1 MFSVQCPQRIG
12 VAEQQQ
18 AIGQDEEPTGAIHH
32 AVDRRPYGDDEARDI
47 ADRRADQK
55 TADRNPLA
63 RFSQEPQNQAEGQ
76 QRGAKQ
82 PEAKHGGGRGLQA
95 VIGKK
100 SARHQ
105 RVADAVDQRDDRGDC
120 QETFELHIFHIRPHW
135 VAWRHRRQIG
145 LLELRSSPCR
155 SFSPRPE
162 NPAVLLVIR
171 KHSTA
176 RRRPWQRARQNKTGG
191 NAQKSSGFRC
201 AQCVPRGS
209 VAAATLWRA
218 APPPSTSRS
227 PRDKSKIRAAA
238 NAPYPI
244 SITGSRPIR
253 RDSARKRLKTRS
265 PPSAANS
272 SGRRS
277 ANRCRST
284 ASGVRGSTPGIAAET
299 T

>member
-32 AVDRRPYGDDEARDI
+32 AVDRRPYGNDEARDI
-47 ADRRADQK
+47 ADRRSDQK

-76 QRGAKQ
+76 QRGTKQ
-82 PEAKHGGGRGLQA
+82 AEAKHGGGRGLQA

-100 SARHQ
+100 RARHEGI
-105 RVADAVDQRDDRGDC
+105 ADAVDQGDDRRKR

-171 KHSTA
+171 RHSTA

-191 NAQKSSGFRC
+191 NVQKSGGFSLRNLFR
-201 AQCVPRGS
+201 AAGS
-209 VAAATLWRA
+209 PAVTLWRTA
-218 APPPSTSRS
+218 STPSTSRS
-227 PRDKSKIRAAA
+227 RDEIV
-238 NAPYPI
+238 
-244 SITGSRPIR
+244 
-253 RDSARKRLKTRS
+253 
-265 PPSAANS
+265 PS
-272 SGRRS
+272 
-277 ANRCRST
+277 
-284 ASGVRGSTPGIAAET
+284 
-299 T
+299 